1 MYLNYHHLR
10 CFAAVVEEEGIVPA
24 SKRLGVS
31 HPTVSEQIHKL
42 EDQLQLT
49 LFERRGR
56 RLRLTD
62 DGRMIYGYAAQIFGV
77 GSALLDAA
85 EGRRTGRTVV
95 GRIGVDSVLAKLIV
109 RQTLSP
115 IMDALGTALQLR
127 CIENERENLFDQLR
141 ARQLDIVLTDS
152 PAHQSTGDG
161 LQSHMATQS
170 PVAFFAHRSLRLK
183 GRFPELLDGAPFLL
197 PMPTTRLRR
206 EIETWMSDQGIH
218 PHIAAEIEDS
228 GLIKAFG
235 QEGRGVFVMPS
246 SVRNEVVRQ
255 YDVQVI
261 GVAKDVEV
269 RVYAITRREPPANG
283 AVAALFKT
291 HELTAGAPP

>member
-42 EDQLQLT
+42 EDQLQLS

-56 RLRLTD
+56 RLHLTD

-95 GRIGVDSVLAKLIV
+95 GRIGIDSVLAKLVV

-115 IMDALGTALQLR
+115 IMDALGAALQLR

-152 PAHQSTGDG
+152 PAYQSTGES
-161 LQSHMATQS
+161 LQSHIATKS
-170 PVAFFAHRSLRLK
+170 SVAFFAHRSLRLK
-183 GRFPELLDGAPFLL
+183 GRFPTLLDGAPFLL

-206 EIETWMSDQGIH
+206 ELEGWMMSAGIH

-246 SVRNEVVRQ
+246 SVSDEVARQ
-255 YDVQVI
+255 YDVEVV
-261 GVAKDVEV
+261 GVAEDVEV
-269 RVYAITRREPPANG
+269 RVYAITRREPPANA
-283 AVAALFKT
+283 AVAALFKA
-291 HELTAGAPP
+291 HGLPSESPA